1 MPLHR
6 RALGLRVRH
15 QMSGENGAISGA
27 NEDGA
32 RFPDACMRHSCNVAI
47 MDLLMR
53 RWAAKDSISMNESL
67 GEN

>member
-6 RALGLRVRH
+6 RAVGLRVRH

-27 NEDGA
+27 DEDGA
-32 RFPDACMRHSCNVAI
+32 RFPEAGMRHSRNVAI

-53 RWAAKDSISMNESL
+53 RWAAKDSISVNESF

>member
-15 QMSGENGAISGA
+15 QMSGENGAISEA
-27 NEDGA
+27 NDDGA
-32 RFPDACMRHSCNVAI
+32 RFPDASMRHSHNVAV

-53 RWAAKDSISMNESL
+53 RLAA
-67 GEN
+67 